1 MDVSWSAA
9 GQGPMQ
15 VYRGALIA
23 PCWRRDPPYIR
34 KSGGPL
40 GEQCR
45 HPPSSPAAQPV
56 GEDALIQTYRY
67 IARSL
72 QESIRFSK

>member
-23 PCWRRDPPYIR
+23 ALLHGTSAMQRRTVA
-34 KSGGPL
+34 
-40 GEQCR
+40 
-45 HPPSSPAAQPV
+45 SPAAQLV
-56 GEDALIQTYRY
+56 
-67 IARSL
+67 SH
-72 QESIRFSK
+72 